1 MNTQYNLNRF
11 IEAQDKMYEQV
22 LNELS
27 NGKKQT
33 HWMWFIFPQIIGLGR
48 SPIAKFYSIKNK
60 EEAILYLENPILDE
74 RIKECSK
81 LLLNIKNK
89 TVSQIFAFPDDL
101 KLQSAMTLFAYI
113 SNNNSIFHCVLD
125 KYFDGNEDKKTLD
138 LLEQNVK

>member
-1 MNTQYNLNRF
+1 MNTKYNLNRF
-11 IEAQDKMYEQV
+11 IEAQDKIYEQV

-60 EEAILYLENPILDE
+60 A
-74 RIKECSK
+74 
-81 LLLNIKNK
+81 
-89 TVSQIFAFPDDL
+89 VSQIFAFPDDL